1 MTEAV
6 GATIEAA
13 FSIER
18 PLNRFFARIDT
29 RNDASAR
36 VGEKLGLLQEGVLR
50 QSRFQKGKFI
60 DDVIFAILRDGWKM
74 PVPLN

>member
-18 PLNRFFARIDT
+18 PLNCFFARIDT

-36 VGEKLGLLQEGVLR
+36 VAEKIGLIQEG
-50 QSRFQKGKFI
+50 
-60 DDVIFAILRDGWKM
+60 IL
-74 PVPLN
+74 

>member
-29 RNDASAR
+29 RNDASAQ
-36 VGEKLGLLQEGVLR
+36 VAEKIGLIQEGILW
-50 QSRFQKGKFI
+50 QSRFHKGNFI
-60 DDVIFAILRDGWKM
+60 DNAIFAILRDNWKM
-74 PVPLN
+74 TIPLS

>member
-36 VGEKLGLLQEGVLR
+36 FAEKLGLIQEG
-50 QSRFQKGKFI
+50 
-60 DDVIFAILRDGWKM
+60 ILR
-74 PVPLN
+74 

>member
-18 PLNRFFARIDT
+18 PLNRFLARIDR

-36 VGEKLGLLQEGVLR
+36 IAGKIGLIQEGMLR
-50 QSRFQKGKFI
+50 
-60 DDVIFAILRDGWKM
+60 
-74 PVPLN
+74 